1 METNVLSIELKL
13 QAERG
18 PDTVLS
24 WSELYKPL
32 ILCVDEDEETLD
44 IIRMALES
52 NGYRVLTSSD
62 GFTALNAFAVCPIDA
77 VILEHDMPGMNG
89 VELAREMMRI
99 KPKIPKLLFSGNQS
113 LPREES
119 SAFQAYCPK
128 PNGLS
133 ALSMQIGVMTSL
145 ARTA

>member
-1 METNVLSIELKL
+1 MERKVLSIELKL

-18 PDTVLS
+18 PNTVLS

-32 ILCVDEDEETLD
+32 ILCVDDDEEILD
-44 IIRMALES
+44 LIRVALES
-52 NGYRVLTSSD
+52 KGYRVLTSSD
-62 GFTALNAFAVCPIDA
+62 GFTALQAFAVCPIDA
-77 VILEHDMPGMNG
+77 VILDHEMPGMDG

-99 KPKIPKLLFSGNQS
+99 KPKIPKLLFSGTPS
-113 LPREES
+113 LPHEES
-119 SAFQAYCPK
+119 KAFQGYCAK

-133 ALSMQIGVMTSL
+133 ALPTQISAMTSL